1 MKRLQKEFEEL
12 NEYLNKLET
21 SYNQSLDYINHLEAI
36 ISHVL
41 MLDTLFHSATVVP
54 SLETS

>member
-36 ISHVL
+36 ISHVFTQYPL
-41 MLDTLFHSATVVP
+41 LHSVTTAP
-54 SLETS
+54 SLGTS